1 MNSQLHDYV
10 KKHYENGDY
19 GNYHD
24 GKYARIPLAMYKTIM
39 NQDFK
44 KEKQTDLII
53 FGSSR

>member
-24 GKYARIPLAMYKTIM
+24 SKYEYH
-39 NQDFK
+39 
-44 KEKQTDLII
+44 
-53 FGSSR
+53 